1 RGVAGR
7 AFTGGRGKLALYGRN
22 NQVQARSH
30 AIRAKAKGWAVE
42 FQTAET
48 SLIGDREVNQ
58 DRYGILMSDAE
69 VVLSACDG
77 MGGHEDG
84 EIAAQTAIDTFLA
97 GFKARKP
104 GIDDAPGFFREVIET
119 AHHAVVRAG
128 IRKPVDQRPR
138 TTATL
143 AMIAGNV
150 AIWAHVGDSRVYHLR
165 GKGVFNRTR
174 DHSAVE
180 ALYQR
185 GAITEAQMH
194 THPMRNFVEECL
206 GGETDLPRIDIAGSE
221 TLEPGD
227 TLLLCT
233 DGFWSPLDMD
243 VVAERLSAAE
253 DLQDELD
260 ALAQEAREAAK
271 PHSDNVTA
279 VAFRLDE

>member
-1 RGVAGR
+1 
-7 AFTGGRGKLALYGRN
+7 
-22 NQVQARSH
+22 
-30 AIRAKAKGWAVE
+30 VE

-58 DRYGILMSDAE
+58 DRHGILMSDAQ
-69 VVLSACDG
+69 VVLAACDG

-84 EIAAQTAIDTFLA
+84 ELAAQTAIDTFLA
-97 GFKARKP
+97 GFKEHKP
-104 GIDDAPGFFREVIET
+104 DLDAAPAFFKDVIEK
-119 AHHAVVRAG
+119 AHRAVVRAG

-150 AIWAHVGDSRVYHLR
+150 AVWAHVGDSRVYHLR
-165 GKGVFNRTR
+165 GDGVFNRTR

-206 GGETDLPRIDIAGSE
+206 GGEADLPRIDIATPE
-221 TLEPGD
+221 TLAPGD

-243 VVAERLSAAE
+243 IVAERLGEAE

-260 ALAQEAREAAK
+260 ALAAEAREHAK

-279 VAFRLDE
+279 VALRLDE

>member
-1 RGVAGR
+1 M
-7 AFTGGRGKLALYGRN
+7 
-22 NQVQARSH
+22 
-30 AIRAKAKGWAVE
+30 E

-58 DRYGILMSDAE
+58 DRHGILMSDAE
-69 VVLSACDG
+69 VVLTACDG

-97 GFKARKP
+97 GFKEHKP
-104 GIDDAPGFFREVIET
+104 ALDAAPTFFKDVIEK
-119 AHHAVVRAG
+119 AHRAVVRAG
-128 IRKPVDQRPR
+128 IKKPVDQRPR

-150 AIWAHVGDSRVYHLR
+150 AVWAHVGDSRVYHLR
-165 GKGVFNRTR
+165 GNGVFNRTR

-185 GAITEAQMH
+185 GAITEAQMQ

-206 GGETDLPRIDIAGSE
+206 GGEADLPRIDIATPE
-221 TLEPGD
+221 TLEAGD

-233 DGFWSPLDMD
+233 DGFWSPLDMNI
-243 VVAERLSAAE
+243 VAERLSAAE

-260 ALAQEAREAAK
+260 ALALEAREHAK

>member
-1 RGVAGR
+1 M
-7 AFTGGRGKLALYGRN
+7 
-22 NQVQARSH
+22 
-30 AIRAKAKGWAVE
+30 E

-58 DRYGILMSDAE
+58 DRHGVLMSDTE
-69 VVLSACDG
+69 VMLAVCDG

-84 EIAAQTAIDTFLA
+84 EIAAQTAVDTVMA
-97 GFKARKP
+97 GFKEHKP
-104 GIDDAPGFFREVIET
+104 DIGSAPAFLKDIIEQ
-119 AHHAVVRAG
+119 AHRGVVRAG
-128 IRKPVDQRPR
+128 IKKPIDQRPR

-143 AMIAGNV
+143 CVIADRT

-165 GKGVFNRTR
+165 AGGVFNRTR

-185 GAITEAQMH
+185 GAITEAQMQ

-206 GGETDLPRIDIAGSE
+206 GGEADNPRIDIAAPQS
-221 TLEPGD
+221 LEEGD
-227 TLLLCT
+227 ILLLCS
-233 DGFWSPLDMD
+233 DGFWSPLNMD
-243 VVAERLSAAE
+243 VVAERLAEAE

-260 ALAQEAREAAK
+260 LLAKEAAEAAK

-279 VAFRLDE
+279 VAFRLEG

>member
-1 RGVAGR
+1 M
-7 AFTGGRGKLALYGRN
+7 
-22 NQVQARSH
+22 
-30 AIRAKAKGWAVE
+30 E
-42 FQTAET
+42 FQTAEV

-58 DRYGILMSDAE
+58 DRYGVLVGDTQ
-69 VVLSACDG
+69 VVLTVCDG

-84 EIAAQTAIDTFLA
+84 EIAAQTAIDTFMS
-97 GFKARKP
+97 GCKEHKP
-104 GIDDAPGFFREVIET
+104 DIASAPDFLKDVIEQ
-119 AHHAVVRAG
+119 AHRAVVRAG
-128 IRKPVDQRPR
+128 LKKPIEQRPR

-143 AMIAGNV
+143 AVIASGT

-165 GKGVFNRTR
+165 NNAVFNRTR

-206 GGETDLPRIDIAGSE
+206 GGESDLPRIDVGQPEKLEAG
-221 TLEPGD
+221 D
-227 TLLLCT
+227 ILLLCS
-233 DGFWSPLDMD
+233 DGFWTPLDMD
-243 VVAERLSAAE
+243 VVAERLAHAE

-260 ALAQEAREAAK
+260 ELAREAATAAR

-279 VAFRLDE
+279 AAFRLE